1 MLRAGRAR
9 QDISP
14 VKPMFLVGYPHV
26 ERISTGIHD
35 PLYANALY
43 LSNDEESILCISTDL
58 LFVHHDLAADCRQR
72 ICRSTGIPTTNI
84 MISAT
89 HTHSAPVTCSVLAW
103 QGDPVVPKPD
113 PEYLRRVSDGIVGA
127 AVEAV
132 KNAEPAELASRFAP
146 VDGVGCNR
154 LNPDGPR
161 DPDAGILVVRRSSD
175 KCVTAIQ
182 VCYSMH
188 PTVIHENTTQVTADF
203 PGFCRQRLESE
214 FPDAMVIYHT
224 GPCGN
229 LSPRHHVHGQTFDEA
244 ERLGSRLSDCICRAL
259 ARLPET
265 CFSRT
270 PKIRAAAKECKL
282 IAREFVSVQTAREHV
297 QKVQQKYA
305 RLKNSNA
312 PRPRIR
318 TAECELFGAEEQ
330 VTLAEAQERGQIARL
345 HSDYACTEIQ
355 VLRAGDVFLACLPGE
370 LFVEYAL
377 KLKSSADQSV
387 FPVSLANGELQGYI
401 TTPDADGYEA
411 SLSMFTPESGS
422 RMIQTALSL
431 IEERMQREQ

>member
-1 MLRAGRAR
+1 MLNAGRAR

-14 VKPMFLVGYPHV
+14 KQPMFLVGYPHV
-26 ERISTGIHD
+26 ERTSTGIHD
-35 PLYANALY
+35 PLYASALY

-58 LFVHHDLAADCRQR
+58 LFVHHQLAADCRQR
-72 ICRSTGIPTTNI
+72 ICRKTRVPAENI

-103 QGDPVVPKPD
+103 QGDPIVPPPD
-113 PEYLRRVSDGIVGA
+113 PEYLKQVSEGIVTAGVQ
-127 AVEAV
+127 AVE
-132 KNAEPAELASRFAP
+132 NASPAELASTFAA

-154 LNPDGPR
+154 LDPDGPR

-175 KCVTAIQ
+175 KCVTALQ

-188 PTVIHENTTQVTADF
+188 PTVIHEDIRQVTSDF
-203 PGFCRQRLESE
+203 PGFCRRSLESE
-214 FPDAMVIYHT
+214 FPHAMVIYHT

-229 LSPRHHVHGQTFDEA
+229 LSPRHHVRNQTFDEA
-244 ERLGSRLSDCICRAL
+244 DRLGFRLADCINKAL
-259 ARLPET
+259 SRIPDTAFSSDPE
-265 CFSRT
+265 
-270 PKIRAAAKECKL
+270 IRAATKQCEL
-282 IAREFVSVQTAREHV
+282 TARKFVSVNAARDHLEEA
-297 QKVQQKYA
+297 QKKYA

-312 PRPRIR
+312 PRPRVR

-330 VTLAEAQERGQIARL
+330 VTLASAQADGQIARL
-345 HSDYACTEIQ
+345 HKEYLHAEIQ
-355 VLRAGDVFLACLPGE
+355 VLRAGDTFLACFPGE

-377 KLKSSADQSV
+377 ELKSSAGKDV

-401 TTPDADGYEA
+401 TTPDASGYEA

-422 RMIQTALSL
+422 RMIQTALNL
-431 IEERMQREQ
+431 ITDGQCRN